1 MASYNGY
8 DAFWAE
14 RIKKE
19 VITQMRHQ
27 EDYEIVTK
35 KKLGK
40 FYLQIAELPGSAL
53 SSGRK
58 NVLGDFHSFPS
69 RSQISSLI

>member
-1 MASYNGY
+1 MIYLWDSYTLLNKNRMASYNGY
-8 DAFWAE
+8 DAFWAQ

-40 FYLQIAELPGSAL
+40 FY
-53 SSGRK
+53 
-58 NVLGDFHSFPS
+58 
-69 RSQISSLI
+69 

>member
-8 DAFWAE
+8 DAFWAQ

-40 FYLQIAELPGSAL
+40 FY
-53 SSGRK
+53 
-58 NVLGDFHSFPS
+58 
-69 RSQISSLI
+69 